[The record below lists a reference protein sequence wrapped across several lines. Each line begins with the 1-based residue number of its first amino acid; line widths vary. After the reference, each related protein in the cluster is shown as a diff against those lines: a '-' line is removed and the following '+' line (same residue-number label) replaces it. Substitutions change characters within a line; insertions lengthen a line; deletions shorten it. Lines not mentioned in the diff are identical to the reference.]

1 MPLTK
6 RILLASSSL
15 ESVDNLIDVDSQA
28 TVQEFSSTNVFGTL
42 RQLACLS
49 SYALEIFTNLA
60 VLVED
65 CNDRAK
71 YISKRTETAISKL
84 SEFDRGVRNAT
95 VQPDLKLNRLSK
107 KYLKFRELST
117 PPIFVKTTNY
127 SSILLQYKLC
137 RNSPQ
142 LWRVENVIGEDC
154 FRYFSFPGFFFEEWL
169 KTEIIHQELRREQRR
184 KEKALKKQQK
194 KERKKLREEMGISF
208 KRISATERPRS
219 LLSRE
224 AKSLDVS
231 KDLKPIDVDISE
243 VIFSVCFIFS
253 SIYFTLLA
261 VFTYTHGIFNSTEST
276 Q

>member
-6 RILLASSSL
+6 RILFASSSL
-15 ESVDNLIDVDSQA
+15 EPVDTLTDVDGQA
-28 TVQEFSSTNVFGTL
+28 TVQEFSSTNIFGTL

-60 VLVED
+60 VLAED
-65 CNDRAK
+65 CNERAK
-71 YISKRTETAISKL
+71 HISKRTETAISKL
-84 SEFDRGVRNAT
+84 SEFDRGVRNAA

-127 SSILLQYKLC
+127 SSILLQYKIC

-154 FRYFSFPGFFFEEWL
+154 FRYYSFPGFFFEEWL

-184 KEKALKKQQK
+184 KEKAIKKQQK
-194 KERKKLREEMGISF
+194 KERKKLRDELGSSL
-208 KRISATERPRS
+208 KRVAASERPRS

-224 AKSLDVS
+224 AKSVEVPTVPKDV
-231 KDLKPIDVDISE
+231 KPVME
-243 VIFSVCFIFS
+243 VEIHEVS
-253 SIYFTLLA
+253 SIY
-261 VFTYTHGIFNSTEST
+261 YFNFFAHFYVLISL
-276 Q
+276 